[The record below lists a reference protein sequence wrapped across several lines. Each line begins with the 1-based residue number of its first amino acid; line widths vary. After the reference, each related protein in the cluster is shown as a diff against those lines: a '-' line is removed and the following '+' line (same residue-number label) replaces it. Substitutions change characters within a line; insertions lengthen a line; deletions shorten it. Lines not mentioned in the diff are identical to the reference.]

1 MPGPMPTRHEVEQLL
16 LAARTRVIQAEDAGN
31 LTAADKA
38 RAECDELTEKWASI
52 PAPRVSA

>member
-1 MPGPMPTRHEVEQLL
+1 MPTRHEVEQLL